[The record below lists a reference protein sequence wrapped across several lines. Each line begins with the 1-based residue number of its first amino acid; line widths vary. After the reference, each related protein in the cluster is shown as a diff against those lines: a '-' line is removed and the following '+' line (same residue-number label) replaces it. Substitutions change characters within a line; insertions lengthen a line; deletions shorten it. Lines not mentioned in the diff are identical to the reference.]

1 MPLFSPKSRNKRNA
15 IKELEADLSLRT
27 RYGNKRALFRL
38 GKRTLTLSLYVL
50 IACLLLFGIYL
61 GVKKLFERGEQFQ
74 LQFVKFSTN
83 GVITQAQ
90 ALELMELKGGE
101 SLIALDTEELSNK
114 LLAAP
119 GISSARVM
127 RELPDTLSI
136 ELEARLPVVWLE
148 CKGAKLFA
156 QDEKNGLFLDVSA
169 TCFSFTPGLHDSYRN
184 IPILRIATPERGSVK
199 SGDQLNTVLPAMRLM
214 KIMMREPEDVVP
226 RVLLIEMPNDWS
238 LALTL
243 QGGTI
248 ATFGLF
254 DHEQQIDRLIL
265 ALNNARR
272 TNRRILT
279 VNLIPSRGTPVLF
292 EQKTKSFP
300 APAGSPASENRVAPS
315 TPRR

>member
-50 IACLLLFGIYL
+50 IACLLLLGIYL
-61 GVKKLFERGEQFQ
+61 GGKKLLERGDQFQ

-90 ALELMELKGGE
+90 ALELMGLKGGE
-101 SLIALDTEELSNK
+101 NLIALDTEELSNK

-119 GISSARVM
+119 GISNARVM

-156 QDEKNGLFLDVSA
+156 QDEENGLFLDASA
-169 TCFSFTPGLHDSYRN
+169 TCFSFTPGLHDAYRN
-184 IPILRIATPERGSVK
+184 IPILRIATPESGSVK
-199 SGDQLNTVLPAMRLM
+199 SGDQLNTVLPAMHLM

-226 RVLLIEMPNDWS
+226 RVLLIEMPNAWS

-243 QGGTI
+243 QGGTV

-292 EQKTKSFP
+292 EQQTKTFP
-300 APAGSPASENRVAPS
+300 APASPPTSENRAS
-315 TPRR
+315 SSSSRR